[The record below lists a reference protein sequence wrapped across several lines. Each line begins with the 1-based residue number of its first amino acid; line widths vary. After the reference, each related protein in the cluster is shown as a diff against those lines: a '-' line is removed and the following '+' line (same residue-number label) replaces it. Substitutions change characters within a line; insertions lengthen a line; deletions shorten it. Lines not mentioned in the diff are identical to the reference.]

1 MSSYQ
6 TGTLLK
12 QLREETNYSLQDIAN
27 YLGVSKP
34 AVSKWEHGDDIK
46 TENLYALAK
55 LYGVSF
61 SELYEGKLKNELKV
75 QYWKR
80 NFDLSN
86 YEIKDEINNKN
97 IEKVKTLFEHI
108 TLVKKTFL
116 SLLPKWSKGD
126 LSKEELEE
134 FEMIRQYFEFD
145 NKYYG
150 YIKEGHGYIGFA
162 FDDNE
167 KKEFIKLRL
176 QEINSLSK
184 EAEEWELQKIFDF
197 TYDYKENLIRESRN
211 LKALEYML
219 SSFSQIEKDMILYVN
234 IHIKE
239 EVEED
244 SLSPLGRKYKCTE
257 TIERDR
263 TVEEIEKPPYIKTM
277 LDSGANVL
285 FQYHSNMY
293 GWDEEALDFSDGEKI
308 LIDTSIYDKYNFVNT
323 INPILKNWKMFSFEQ
338 YLELINHNETERLN
352 DIVNLRN
359 SNPLKYYNRLIER
372 SYK

>member
-1 MSSYQ
+1 
-6 TGTLLK
+6 
-12 QLREETNYSLQDIAN
+12 
-27 YLGVSKP
+27 
-34 AVSKWEHGDDIK
+34 
-46 TENLYALAK
+46 
-55 LYGVSF
+55 
-61 SELYEGKLKNELKV
+61 
-75 QYWKR
+75 
-80 NFDLSN
+80 
-86 YEIKDEINNKN
+86 
-97 IEKVKTLFEHI
+97 
-108 TLVKKTFL
+108 
-116 SLLPKWSKGD
+116 
-126 LSKEELEE
+126 
-134 FEMIRQYFEFD
+134 
-145 NKYYG
+145 
-150 YIKEGHGYIGFA
+150 
-162 FDDNE
+162 
-167 KKEFIKLRL
+167 
-176 QEINSLSK
+176 
-184 EAEEWELQKIFDF
+184 
-197 TYDYKENLIRESRN
+197 
-211 LKALEYML
+211 ML

-244 SLSPLGRKYKCTE
+244 SLYPLGRKYKCTK

-263 TVEEIEKPPYIKTM
+263 TVEEIEKLPYIKTM

-323 INPILKNWKMFSFEQ
+323 INPILKNWTMFSFEQ